1 MRVYRMQ
8 RDLHGQL
15 HAANRPEASTTRPT
29 AEVGGH
35 AATVATYLRATVAA
49 RFV

>member
-15 HAANRPEASTTRPT
+15 HAANRPEASTTT